1 MEDLIAVAGSRWAI
15 EECFQ
20 SAKNGTGLD
29 HYQIR
34 RYDARHRHITLAMLA
49 RDGPARRYEPKR
61 LTLRLFAVA
70 ARLVRGGGRLRLRI
84 TASEA
89 G

>member
-1 MEDLIAVAGSRWAI
+1 
-15 EECFQ
+15 
-20 SAKNGTGLD
+20 
-29 HYQIR
+29 
-34 RYDARHRHITLAMLA
+34 MLA